1 MTTDPQESPAPTGKT
16 PWIDRFVPARIRPYL
31 KLARA
36 DRPIGTWLLLW
47 PCWWG
52 LVLACPITGRHWP
65 DLKLM
70 VLFALGALVMRGAGC
85 TYNDIVDRDIDA
97 RVERTKSR
105 PLPSGAVSVRAAW
118 LFLVAQALVG
128 LCVLLALNRTSIL
141 LGIVSLA
148 LVAIYP
154 FMKRVT
160 YWPQAFLGLT
170 FNWGALM
177 GYAAATGT
185 LELPAFLLYGAG
197 IAWTLGYDT
206 IYAHQDKED
215 DALIGVK
222 STALR
227 FGAHT
232 KQWLCLFYAVMIVLL
247 GFAIATSGL
256 GHVAYW
262 GLAAV
267 AAHLFYQIVTLEIDD
282 PARCLAVFQANRNTG
297 LFVFMCLLAGAL
309 AAPVT
314 DIQVPPGAAIQI

>member
-1 MTTDPQESPAPTGKT
+1 MTPSPQESLAPAERK
-16 PWIDRFVPARIRPYL
+16 PWIDRLAPVMLRPYL
-31 KLARA
+31 RLARA

-52 LVLACPITGRHWP
+52 LVLACPALGRHWP

-70 VLFALGALVMRGAGC
+70 VLFALGAIVMRGAGC

-97 RVERTKSR
+97 RVERTKTR
-105 PLPSGAVSVRAAW
+105 PLPSGAVTVRAAS
-118 LFLVAQALVG
+118 LFLTAQALVG
-128 LCVLLALNRTSIL
+128 LCVLLALNRIAII
-141 LGIVSLA
+141 LGIASLA

-154 FMKRVT
+154 FMKRIT

-177 GYAAATGT
+177 GYAAATDKVA
-185 LELPAFLLYGAG
+185 LPAILLYGAG

-232 KQWLCLFYAVMIVLL
+232 KQWLCLFYAIMIALL
-247 GFAIATSGL
+247 GLAIAAAGL

-282 PARCLAVFQANRNTG
+282 PARCLALFQANRNTG
-297 LFVFMCLLAGAL
+297 LFVFMALLAGAL
-309 AAPVT
+309 AAPAPEIPVA
-314 DIQVPPGAAIQI
+314 PGTAIQI